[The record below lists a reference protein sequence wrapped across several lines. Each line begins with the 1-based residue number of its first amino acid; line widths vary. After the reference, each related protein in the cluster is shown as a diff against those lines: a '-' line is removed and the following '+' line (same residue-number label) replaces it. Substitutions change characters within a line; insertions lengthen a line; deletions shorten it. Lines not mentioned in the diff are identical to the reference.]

1 MREIA
6 TISKITLKEC
16 LRARIFIGLL
26 VFLLLFLI
34 FSIYIS
40 TLSLGTTARFIE
52 NTGMLGISMISLMV
66 VILFGL
72 FFLYQEK
79 ERNEHYVLLSR
90 TPRTI
95 HLLGRFAGTVYV
107 LIIFNLAAGFGIFCL
122 TWFFGNKMAPE
133 LFYAVYWATLEY
145 SLLTAIGLLFYA
157 MGIGFTLN
165 ALLLISVY
173 IVGHSVTE
181 AIQSFAALGQLGS
194 PLHLKLVQT
203 VSYLFPNFDFFD
215 FRLAIVHSE
224 TISTGNILLASA
236 YWFSYL
242 VAVLSL
248 SSMIIGKRDI

>member
-1 MREIA
+1 MRQITTIA
-6 TISKITLKEC
+6 NITLKEC

-26 VFLLLFLI
+26 LFLVLFLI

-52 NTGMLGISMISLMV
+52 NTGMLGISLISLLV

-90 TPRTI
+90 SPRTY
-95 HLLGRFAGTVYV
+95 HLLGRFVGTVYV
-107 LIIFNLAAGFGIFCL
+107 LIIFNLAAGLGVFCL
-122 TWFFGNKMAPE
+122 TWLLGDRIAPE
-133 LFYAVYWATLEY
+133 LFYAVYWATLEF

-157 MGIGFTLN
+157 VGIGFTLN

-181 AIQSFAALGQLGS
+181 AVQSFAALGQLGS
-194 PLHLKLVQT
+194 PLHLKVVKA

-224 TISTGNILLASA
+224 TIAAGNILLVSA

-242 VAVLSL
+242 TAVLSL
-248 SSMIIGKRDI
+248 CAIIINKRDI